1 MTDLFLEQ
9 SHWAILSGLEGNLP
23 AYNAVL
29 DDIRKQTIPVDAI
42 YILGDVVGLHPQCS
56 ELLEQLRSPQAGEPT
71 PQICTG
77 WWEEQCFNLHGVG
90 PDPQGLALKERY
102 GDDAVEALWNAVP
115 REDVEWL
122 RSLDFGFLELDNL
135 LIHGSTVSCDD
146 ELTPETPAS
155 ILLDRLIRADAK
167 QLFCGRSGFA
177 FEYCFESGKIASQ
190 ITTLEGEQAPISQIL
205 KPRKVVGVGSV
216 GRIPNQ
222 ASYCL
227 YSPSTNNV
235 EFRHL
240 A

>member
-1 MTDLFLEQ
+1 L
-9 SHWAILSGLEGNLP
+9 
-23 AYNAVL
+23 Y
-29 DDIRKQTIPVDAI
+29 K
-42 YILGDVVGLHPQCS
+42 
-56 ELLEQLRSPQAGEPT
+56 
-71 PQICTG
+71 
-77 WWEEQCFNLHGVG
+77 
-90 PDPQGLALKERY
+90 
-102 GDDAVEALWNAVP
+102 AVP

-177 FEYCFESGKIASQ
+177 FEYRFESGQIASK

-216 GRIPNQ
+216 GRIANQ
-222 ASYCL
+222 VSYCL